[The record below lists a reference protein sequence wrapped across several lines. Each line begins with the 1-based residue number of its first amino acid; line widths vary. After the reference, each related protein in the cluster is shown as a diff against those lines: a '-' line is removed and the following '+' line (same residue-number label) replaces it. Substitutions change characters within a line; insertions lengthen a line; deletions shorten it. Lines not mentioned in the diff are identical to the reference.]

1 MDNNNNNSSSN
12 DSNSA
17 DHHYMTVTAVPRLLL
32 DPGPHTP
39 DLEGEEEE
47 FCCWN
52 KNIFEISKLIY
63 KKYLEN
69 LCVYEF

>member
-1 MDNNNNNSSSN
+1 MDNNNNNSNSSSSN
-12 DSNSA
+12 SSA

-47 FCCWN
+47 FCC
-52 KNIFEISKLIY
+52 
-63 KKYLEN
+63 
-69 LCVYEF
+69 